1 MSGLIIGEGR
11 VHAGIYIWSCLSL
24 RDCQDGQSDSDIE
37 PKKKGPLDSASEKDG
52 YESAV

>member
-1 MSGLIIGEGR
+1 MNQLYSVIS
-11 VHAGIYIWSCLSL
+11 SCVLL
-24 RDCQDGQSDSDIE
+24 QDGQSDSDIE